1 MTDRPEPD
9 SEFAASRAAA
19 VQRQP
24 PGGCFC
30 YPATLDDLLSDDMMA
45 PVLRSAGYEPDQ
57 FREMMTEMARKGETR
72 CSCD

>member
-9 SEFAASRAAA
+9 SEIAASRAAA
-19 VQRQP
+19 LERQP

-30 YPATLDDLLSDDMMA
+30 YPATLDELLSDDMMT
-45 PVLRSAGYEPDQ
+45 PVLRSAGYEPNE
-57 FREMMTEMARKGETR
+57 FRAMMTEMARRGETT